1 MIDIGNV
8 GEDENEV
15 KVSNKCTGDEFLW
28 TLLMLERTKM
38 RLRFQTNVHG
48 IDFYGWW

>member
-8 GEDENEV
+8 REDENEV
-15 KVSNKCTGDEFLW
+15 EVSYKCTWDEFLW
-28 TLLMLERTKM
+28 MVLMLERTKI

-48 IDFYGWW
+48 LNFYGWC